1 MRTFHGKIA
10 LYYTLLEQQ
19 LISHAAKDLL
29 CQYQTKNVC
38 NLIFLL
44 FCNLYPCYNF
54 AHVVQLCTHVTLKV
68 HFVFSQS
75 EALNFIL
82 YC

>member
-29 CQYQTKNVC
+29 CQYQTKN
-38 NLIFLL
+38 LL
-44 FCNLYPCYNF
+44 
-54 AHVVQLCTHVTLKV
+54 
-68 HFVFSQS
+68 
-75 EALNFIL
+75 
-82 YC
+82 

>member
-44 FCNLYPCYNF
+44 FVICTRVTTLRMWYNF
-54 AHVVQLCTHVTLKV
+54 ALMLH
-68 HFVFSQS
+68 
-75 EALNFIL
+75 
-82 YC
+82 